1 VLVGGTNT
9 GAGADLTLAAGK
21 TTDTAVTAGGSV
33 IVTAGSAVGGS
44 GGAVSITA
52 GSTGASGA
60 SGGQVKLT
68 AGDTSTHVGGVVTLG
83 SDVELK
89 VGKASGVSGKVDFLD
104 GDGNSRLRMDASVT
118 PALTTVT
125 AALGLSSSLLA
136 GVQIPV
142 VDTARVLISYDS
154 GMIIWIDSAA
164 DGLAHH
170 ESVELSGSSA
180 AASAGQIL
188 VLYNGSPTRTA
199 TLVFAG
205 GLTLAPGTMN
215 ALVYFSDAGWLRVQF

>member
-1 VLVGGTNT
+1 
-9 GAGADLTLAAGK
+9 
-21 TTDTAVTAGGSV
+21 
-33 IVTAGSAVGGS
+33 
-44 GGAVSITA
+44 
-52 GSTGASGA
+52 
-60 SGGQVKLT
+60 
-68 AGDTSTHVGGVVTLG
+68 
-83 SDVELK
+83 
-89 VGKASGVSGKVDFLD
+89 
-104 GDGNSRLRMDASVT
+104 
-118 PALTTVT
+118 
-125 AALGLSSSLLA
+125 
-136 GVQIPV
+136 